1 MDESQDNP
9 RKCKLIYRE
18 GKRINDH
25 FGMEAGG
32 RNGVGWVNKAGE
44 TLGGGE
50 GNVPYLDFGACL
62 MGIII
67 YPNLP
72 IYVV

>member
-1 MDESQDNP
+1 MVTSGWRQE
-9 RKCKLIYRE
+9 E
-18 GKRINDH
+18 G
-25 FGMEAGG
+25 M
-32 RNGVGWVNKAGE
+32 GWDGLTKAGE

-50 GNVPYLDFGACL
+50 GNVHYLDFGACL
-62 MGIII
+62 MGISI